1 MIACC
6 LAMLF
11 FLTHGQKLTW
21 TEFDEDFISAREY
34 TIGRVHCGIN
44 AWRNSKNMIEEGYI
58 VDNF

>member
-1 MIACC
+1 
-6 LAMLF
+6 MLF